1 LYFSS
6 KRSRLRIC
14 SSRDFFVVKILIISQ
29 KGRGMTC
36 EIYNPNSLKYIAVGR
51 KINYN
56 NNNQ

>member
-1 LYFSS
+1 M